1 MGRPDKALYLICS
14 TITEDEIG
22 NQIETLSERMVYG
35 EELYVG
41 SNEFYNAAQVGLRPE
56 KRFEVYTRE
65 YRGESRI
72 KYDNSMYKIIRTTPG
87 KTKERTWLICERVGA
102 DGGN

>member
-41 SNEFYNAAQVGLRPE
+41 SNEFYNAAQAGLRPE
-56 KRFEVYTRE
+56 KHFEVYTRE
-65 YRGESRI
+65 YRGETKVKCGDVTYR
-72 KYDNSMYKIIRTTPG
+72 IIRTNPG
-87 KTKERTWLICERVGA
+87 KSLEKTRLICERVGT
-102 DGGN
+102 DG